1 LKVDN
6 GVITDPPLHLEA
18 KPMRI
23 HSVTISVPNPQ
34 ETAAFFWEKLDL
46 PMTETNGAV
55 QVQVGA
61 STLLLEQGD
70 PDPEGYYHLAFEIPE
85 NTIIPARDLLHSR
98 TAILPAG
105 DDGII
110 TASEAW
116 NAHSVYFNAPGN
128 LNLEL
133 IARHRKHNAISTPF
147 KFGDIQYISEVGIP
161 VEDTARATGQI
172 KQAFGLDPFTPPSD
186 EFAPVGTDDG
196 LLIVVRSGRTWFPT
210 ESQKT
215 TSRPLTITI
224 EGVPTSLNL
233 TPHITI
239 RGMNEPKAGA
249 PET

>member
-1 LKVDN
+1 MDN
-6 GVITDPPLHLEA
+6 GVITDPTLHLEA
-18 KPMRI
+18 KPMQI
-23 HSVTISVPNPQ
+23 HSVAITVPDPQ
-34 ETAAFFWEKLDL
+34 ETAEFLWKTLDL
-46 PMTETNGAV
+46 PMTKSNGAI

-61 STLLLEQGD
+61 STLLIEEGD
-70 PDPEGYYHLAFEIPE
+70 MEPEGYYHLAFEIPE

-110 TASEAW
+110 TASDAW

-133 IARHRKHNAISTPF
+133 IARHRQNNAISTPF

-161 VEDTARATGQI
+161 VEDTGRATGQI

-210 ESQKT
+210 ESQNT

-224 EGVPTSLNL
+224 EGVTTLLNL
-233 TPHITI
+233 APHITI

-249 PET
+249 LET